1 MTLKLVSPQFDPAPI
16 FEAFRGNFA
25 TELLT
30 AAVAHFGLFEKL
42 AAGPLS
48 PSELRSAIGLGERQF
63 TVLLTGLKALGFVE
77 EKNGIVQASP
87 VALEH
92 LLPGQPLDVSD
103 YIRLAADSP
112 GVLSLVEHMRK
123 NTLAGASKDDSR
135 AVFIFREGLDSA
147 MEEDNL
153 ARHFTLML
161 AGRAKNIAPVLA
173 EKVDLSQ
180 AKCLLDIGGGTGVYS
195 IAFLQRYPNLQAIV
209 FDSPAVLKVTAEFA
223 RNYGVEARLEC
234 VAGDMFADS
243 LPAECDVALLS
254 NVLHDWDIP
263 ECRRLVEKS
272 AAALP
277 SGGRLL
283 IHDVFL
289 NDDHSGPLY
298 AALFSVALM
307 VITEG
312 RNYSGA
318 QYKAWLRGAGLTPTE
333 PVPTLVHSSV
343 LVGIK
348 G

>member
-1 MTLKLVSPQFDPAPI
+1 MTLKLVSPKLDPSPI

-48 PSELRSAIGLGERQF
+48 TGELRAAIGLGERQF

-77 EKNGIVQASP
+77 EKNGVVQVTA
-87 VALEH
+87 VAHEH

-135 AVFIFREGLDSA
+135 AVFIFRDGLDSA

-173 EKVDLSQ
+173 EKVDLSR
-180 AKCLLDIGGGTGVYS
+180 AKRLLDIGGGTGVYA
-195 IAFLQRYPNLQAIV
+195 IAFLQRYPNLRAIV

-223 RNYGVEARLEC
+223 RNYGVEDRLEC

-243 LPAECDVALLS
+243 LPADCDVALLS
-254 NVLHDWDIP
+254 NVLHDWDVP

-312 RNYSGA
+312 RNYSGGE
-318 QYKAWLRGAGLTPTE
+318 YKSWLRAAGLTPAE
-333 PVPTLVHSSV
+333 PIPTLVHSSV
-343 LVGIK
+343 LIGK
-348 G
+348 KT